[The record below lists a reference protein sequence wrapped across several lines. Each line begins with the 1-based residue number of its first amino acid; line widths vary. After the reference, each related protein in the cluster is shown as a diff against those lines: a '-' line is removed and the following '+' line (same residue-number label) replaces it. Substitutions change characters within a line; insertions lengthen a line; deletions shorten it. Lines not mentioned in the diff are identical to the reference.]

1 MPKNGAGVPFSL
13 SLLSKIEKVWMRG
26 WGEERQDFPSKISCL
41 TVPKNAVGEPF
52 CHCLILG
59 IESLVKSGGGEEERS
74 ITIFCRK
81 LLFHNAENFCRGT
94 LLCPVSEKFRQR
106 KCLWIRSGG
115 VSRFSVE
122 NFLSHIAEN
131 FRRGTLLCCVSKNL
145 R

>member
-59 IESLVKSGGGEEERS
+59 IESLVKSGGG
-74 ITIFCRK
+74 
-81 LLFHNAENFCRGT
+81 
-94 LLCPVSEKFRQR
+94 
-106 KCLWIRSGG
+106 GG
-115 VSRFSVE
+115 GKE
-122 NFLSHIAEN
+122 YHNFLSKT
-131 FRRGTLLCCVSKNL
+131 FVSQCRKFL
-145 R
+145 